1 MNRSYLTVTAR
12 HAWSALILTIIAG
25 LIGGCASY
33 PSIQS
38 ERPFPLGTENMNP
51 PPAHSDLGG
60 DPDEMSLWADNTI
73 MVDLFSDTKARR
85 IGDIVTIQ
93 VSESSSAENSATTD
107 TDRESSL
114 SAGIQE
120 FFGAEASTLDKFK
133 VEGGMESEFE
143 GSGSTSRSGNLE
155 AFITARVVEV
165 LPGGNLKV
173 IGSREILVNNEKQLM
188 TIYGVVRPR
197 DISKDNVVLSSFVS
211 DARIAYS
218 GAGIVDDRQRPG
230 WMANTLN
237 TIWPF

>member
-1 MNRSYLTVTAR
+1 MTSANLSVQGR
-12 HAWSALILTIIAG
+12 HVWIALVLAIIAG
-25 LIGGCASY
+25 LVCSCASY
-33 PSIQS
+33 PTIQS
-38 ERPFPLGTENMNP
+38 DRPFPAELDNTTP
-51 PPAHSDLGG
+51 TLSRSSDGG
-60 DPDEMSLWADNTI
+60 DPDEMSLWADSTI

-93 VSESSSAENSATTD
+93 VSESSSAENSASTD

-120 FFGAEASTLDKFK
+120 FFGAETDTLNDFN
-133 VEGGMESEFE
+133 VRGGIESDFE
-143 GSGSTSRSGNLE
+143 GSGSTTRSGNLE

>member
-1 MNRSYLTVTAR
+1 MTRNNLS
-12 HAWSALILTIIAG
+12 SQGG
-25 LIGGCASY
+25 LIGITVILVIAAGCLGGCTTY
-33 PSIQS
+33 PAIQS
-38 ERPFPLGTENMNP
+38 EPPFPVATEYMDS
-51 PPAHSDLGG
+51 ARSRSDMQG
-60 DPDEMSLWADNTI
+60 DPDEMSLWVDNTI
-73 MVDLFSDTKARR
+73 MADLFSDTKARR
-85 IGDIVTIQ
+85 VGDIVTIQ
-93 VSESSSAENSATTD
+93 VSESSSAENSASTD
-107 TDRESSL
+107 TGRESSL

-120 FFGAEASTLDKFK
+120 FFGAEVDTLDNFN
-133 VEGGMESEFE
+133 VEGGIESEFE
-143 GSGSTSRSGNLE
+143 GNGSTTRSGNLK

-165 LPGGNLKV
+165 LPSGNLKV

-197 DISKDNVVLSSFVS
+197 DISKENVVLSSFVS

>member
-1 MNRSYLTVTAR
+1 MICTTFSCLTGN
-12 HAWSALILTIIAG
+12 WSRTLMTIAILGLVSSCANYPTIQPIDPMPA
-25 LIGGCASY
+25 
-33 PSIQS
+33 
-38 ERPFPLGTENMNP
+38 
-51 PPAHSDLGG
+51 PAHSESVSRSPEG
-60 DPDEMSLWADNTI
+60 DVRPDEMSLWSEGTV
-73 MVDLFSDTKARR
+73 MSDLFSDTKARR
-85 IGDIVTIQ
+85 VGDIVTIQ
-93 VSESSSAENSATTD
+93 VSESSSAQNKASTGTE
-107 TDRESSL
+107 RESSL

-120 FFGAEASTLDKFK
+120 FFGADASKLSDLN
-133 VEGGMESEFE
+133 VRGGMESDFE
-143 GSGSTSRSGNLE
+143 GSGTTSRSGDLQ

-197 DISKDNVVLSSFVS
+197 DISQDNVVLSSFVS

>member
-1 MNRSYLTVTAR
+1 M
-12 HAWSALILTIIAG
+12 
-25 LIGGCASY
+25 
-33 PSIQS
+33 P
-38 ERPFPLGTENMNP
+38 
-51 PPAHSDLGG
+51 
-60 DPDEMSLWADNTI
+60 PDEMSLWSDTTI
-73 MVDLFSDTKARR
+73 MTDLFSDTKARR

-93 VSESSSAENSATTD
+93 VSETSSAKNSASTD
-107 TDRESSL
+107 TDRESNL
-114 SAGIQE
+114 TAGISE
-120 FFGAEASTLDKFK
+120 FFGADVNKLDDFS
-133 VEGGMESEFE
+133 VRGGMESEFQ
-143 GSGSTSRSGNLE
+143 GSGSTTRSGDLK

-197 DISKDNVVLSSFVS
+197 DISNDNVVLSSFVS

-230 WMANTLN
+230 WMTNTLN